1 MPVRDFMSK
10 NPITIHAQDDYISA
24 CKIMEYHA
32 IRHLPVLDDH
42 EHLVG
47 IVANQDIQVAANRY
61 LQCAVEVDEIMHRDV
76 ITATPDMPLD
86 EAALLMAKHHIGAL
100 PVVNGRDTV
109 VGIITKSDVFRVI
122 HERITSSPDRRP
134 FPALAPWSAVEKRSG
149 ERRLG

>member
-1 MPVRDFMSK
+1 MRVRDCMSK
-10 NPITIHAQDDYISA
+10 NPIIIHAQDDYISA

-32 IRHLPVLDDH
+32 LRHLPVLDDH

-47 IVANQDIQVAANRY
+47 IVANHDLQVAATRY

-86 EAALLMAKHHIGAL
+86 EAALLMAKHHIGGL
-100 PVVNGRDTV
+100 PVVNGHDTV
-109 VGIITKSDVFRVI
+109 VGIITKSDVFRSLC
-122 HERITSSPDRRP
+122 ERSTDAPDKRP
-134 FPALAPWSAVEKRSG
+134 FPAFAPWSAVERRSG